1 MQIHKMEK
9 YERTMLLRDEK
20 LKAMAKRQNYISQRK
35 LQAIEDKKSYKDLYQ
50 SDISKFEDEAKKL
63 EQ

>member
-1 MQIHKMEK
+1 MEK

>member
-1 MQIHKMEK
+1 MEK

-50 SDISKFEDEAKKL
+50 SDIGKFEDEAKKL